1 MDRGRAE
8 AGQTGGTRREQSRD
22 RGGLWSGQLYVGE
35 GQLYVGSG
43 QPYVGEGQ
51 LYVEHRGTEVWR

>member
-1 MDRGRAE
+1 MQLSDVSMDRGRAE

-43 QPYVGEGQ
+43 AAIRWGGAAI
-51 LYVEHRGTEVWR
+51 R